1 MHITHLSLT
10 NFRNYGR
17 LELDL
22 SPGPTLLVG
31 DNAQG
36 KTNLLE
42 AVYYMATT
50 RSPHVASDD
59 QLINW
64 EADRLEQPVIVG
76 RIVIQVQTGDG
87 LKQLEM
93 RLIRERR
100 NGQATFRREALV
112 NRRKVRLMDL
122 LGELRVVL
130 FLPEDVGLVTGSP
143 AERRRY
149 IDITLCQVNRTYCR
163 TLSTYNK
170 LLEQR
175 NALLRQLAEQGTSA
189 ENGHD
194 VLSVYSEQLIDAA
207 TTIFMH
213 RTRFMRDMARGVQR
227 VHYEKLTGGRE
238 TLRLRYLPR
247 LQHGQSGS
255 TRPDDS
261 EMMQFANW
269 MEAQGNDRNTI
280 TDRFRQALT
289 HAVAHDLLRGSTSVG
304 PHRDDWQFWVNG
316 RNLSSY
322 GSRGQ
327 QRSAVL
333 ALKLAE
339 IDYVTTTTNDTPILL
354 LDDVMAELDGDRRS
368 LLVDYLASIRQSLIT
383 TTDHALF
390 PESFQR
396 QAKQLTVR
404 SGRIEELSDSI

>member
-50 RSPHVASDD
+50 RSPHADTDD

-64 EADRLEQPVIVG
+64 EAERLEQPVIVG
-76 RIVIQVQTGDG
+76 RIVMHIQTGDG
-87 LKQLEM
+87 VKQLEM

-149 IDITLCQVNRTYCR
+149 IDITLCQVNRAYCR

-175 NALLRQLAEQGTSA
+175 NALLRQLAEQGLSA
-189 ENGHD
+189 EKGHD
-194 VLSVYSEQLIDAA
+194 VLNVYSEQLIDAA
-207 TTIFMH
+207 TMIFMQ

-227 VHYEKLTGGRE
+227 VHYEQLTGGRE

-247 LQHGQSGS
+247 LQHSHTGS
-255 TRPDDS
+255 TRPDDA
-261 EMMQFANW
+261 EMMQFADW
-269 MEAQGNDRNTI
+269 LETHC
-280 TDRFRQALT
+280 TDRDAIAERFRHALNNAIT
-289 HAVAHDLLRGSTSVG
+289 HDLLRGSTSVG

-339 IDYVTTTTNDTPILL
+339 IENVMTATNDAPVLL
-354 LDDVMAELDGDRRS
+354 LDDVMAELDSDRRS
-368 LLVDYLASIRQSLIT
+368 LLVAYLASVRQSLIT

-390 PESFQR
+390 PARFQH
-396 QAKQLTVR
+396 QAKVLSVH
-404 SGRIEELSDSI
+404 SGRLLDASDPV